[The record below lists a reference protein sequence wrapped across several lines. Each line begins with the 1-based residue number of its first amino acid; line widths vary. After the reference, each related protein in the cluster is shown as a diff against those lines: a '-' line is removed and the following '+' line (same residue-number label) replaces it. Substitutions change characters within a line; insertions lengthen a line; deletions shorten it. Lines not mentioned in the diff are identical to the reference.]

1 MKTFTSAEAAQRLH
15 SHYHTQAARQLCK
28 LYDTKALLGEVEA
41 ELHPVSEDDLAAR
54 AALADIQIDAM
65 DSAEEASTFL
75 NTLVQQLLG
84 TEIWSKAMEIAYA
97 PIEQEGYLRV
107 AEYYR
112 RAQAIHLL

>member
-1 MKTFTSAEAAQRLH
+1 MKTFTSAEAAYKL
-15 SHYHTQAARQLCK
+15 HYHFHTEAARQLTA

-41 ELHPVSEDDLAAR
+41 TLHPVTEDDLEAR
-54 AALADIQIDAM
+54 AALADIEVDAM
-65 DSAEEASTFL
+65 DSAAEASEFL

-84 TEIWSKAMEIAYA
+84 TDVWGKAMEIAYA